1 MFSAGVQALFGQKR
15 GRGEGGDY
23 GGRRSASGARTSGTK
38 RRGGNAGGGSLEVR
52 RGGRLWGIGAELGGQ
67 VKRRA
72 KKTLAFAAIRAYF
85 GANGLICL

>member
-1 MFSAGVQALFGQKR
+1 MDKKEAG
-15 GRGEGGDY
+15 GEGGDY
-23 GGRRSASGARTSGTK
+23 GGKSASGVRTSGTK

-52 RGGRLWGIGAELGGQ
+52 RGGRLWGVGAELGGQ

-85 GANGLICL
+85 GANSLICL

>member
-1 MFSAGVQALFGQKR
+1 MDKKEAG
-15 GRGEGGDY
+15 GEGGDY
-23 GGRRSASGARTSGTK
+23 GGRRSVSGARTSGTK
-38 RRGGNAGGGSLEVR
+38 RRGGNARGGSLEVR
-52 RGGRLWGIGAELGGQ
+52 RGGCLWGVGEEFGGQ